1 MENNLSQ
8 IYRIQAY
15 LKNIKYPDEY
25 RVAREISSLLDSQ
38 NKISERE
45 ILDRLHK
52 DEPWEYIRGY
62 TIFCGNKFRV
72 TQDTLIPRVETEQ
85 LVYECSSLVRDYN
98 IKNIIDVGTGSGS
111 ITLSLVKELKD
122 SDKYTFYATD
132 ISSKALEVAKYNE
145 REIIDDNRV
154 KWVNSNLIDKV
165 EDVKGATLII
175 ANLPYI
181 PTQQYLR
188 LDRSVREYEPRIALD
203 GGADGLEKYQT
214 LLEQISQKEI
224 DVKFIYIETEE
235 SIFTETR
242 ELLKEYY
249 PNSKLDS
256 IKDCFRRNRFLLLN
270 LLQSE

>member
-1 MENNLSQ
+1 M
-8 IYRIQAY
+8 
-15 LKNIKYPDEY
+15 
-25 RVAREISSLLDSQ
+25 
-38 NKISERE
+38 
-45 ILDRLHK
+45 
-52 DEPWEYIRGY
+52 
-62 TIFCGNKFRV
+62 
-72 TQDTLIPRVETEQ
+72 
-85 LVYECSSLVRDYN
+85 
-98 IKNIIDVGTGSGS
+98 
-111 ITLSLVKELKD
+111 
-122 SDKYTFYATD
+122 
-132 ISSKALEVAKYNE
+132 
-145 REIIDDNRV
+145 